1 MKVGDKIKTF
11 MGTGKI
17 RSIDDKKSIVNVQY
31 RNLLGEKITV
41 PFNFKGLMSLV
52 QRRRWRC
59 QYVAAELRIG
69 EYQRK

>member
-41 PFNFKGLMSLV
+41 PFNFKGLM
-52 QRRRWRC
+52 
-59 QYVAAELRIG
+59 
-69 EYQRK
+69 RK